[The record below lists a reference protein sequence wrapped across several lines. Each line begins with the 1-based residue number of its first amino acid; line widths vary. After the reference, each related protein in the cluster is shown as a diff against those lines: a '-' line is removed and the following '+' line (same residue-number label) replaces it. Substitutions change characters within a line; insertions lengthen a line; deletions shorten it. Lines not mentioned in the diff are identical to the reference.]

1 MRIVVAP
8 DSFKDCL
15 SALAVAKSL
24 RTGILRVLP
33 DATVVTLP
41 LADGGEGTVDALL
54 AACSGTRMHHSVT
67 GPLGYAQSAD
77 WARLPEGTAV
87 IEMAQAAGLQQVPDA
102 QRDVRVTTSYGVGEQ
117 IRAALD
123 DGCRCLLIGIG
134 GSATHDLGLG
144 LLQALGGR
152 CLDASG
158 ADIGLGAAGMA
169 SLASVDL
176 SGLDSRLSD
185 VRIDVACDVDNP
197 LCGPRGAAHVFAAQ
211 KLTGAVVPIALDE
224 LDEQTA
230 RAADCLESA
239 FGQVMREQPGTGAAG
254 GVGMMLQLLGA
265 HFCAG
270 IERIS
275 EQIGLDEQLDGA
287 DLVMT
292 GEGRIDAQTLH
303 GKTPMGVLQVAR
315 RHDVPVL
322 AFAGALGPGHETLLD
337 VGFAGVFSIQESPV
351 SLAQA
356 LSEAPELLARSAYR
370 ALYSWCRAAGIEVSS

>member
-33 DATVVTLP
+33 EASVVTLP

-54 AACSGTRMHHSVT
+54 AACSGTRMHHAVT
-67 GPLGYAQSAD
+67 GPLGHPQSAD

-87 IEMAQAAGLQQVPDA
+87 IEMAQAAGLQQVPND
-102 QRDVRVTTSYGVGEQ
+102 QRDVRITTSYGVGEQ

-123 DGCRCLLIGIG
+123 AGCRRLLIGIG

-176 SGLDSRLSD
+176 SDLDARLSE
-185 VRIDVACDVDNP
+185 VQIDVACDVDNP
-197 LCGPRGAAHVFAAQ
+197 LCGPRGAAQVFAAQ
-211 KLTGAVVPIALDE
+211 KLTGAATPIGLDE

-230 RAADCLESA
+230 RAADCLEAA
-239 FGQVMREQPGTGAAG
+239 FGQAMREQPGTGAAG

-275 EQIGLDEQLDGA
+275 EQVGLDEQLAGA

-292 GEGRIDAQTLH
+292 GEGRMDAQTLH
-303 GKTPMGVLQVAR
+303 GKTPMGVLQVAK
-315 RHDVPVL
+315 RHQVPVL
-322 AFAGALGPGHETLLD
+322 AFAGALGPGHEALLD
-337 VGFAGVFSIQESPV
+337 VGFAGVFSIQEAPV

-356 LSEAPELLARSAYR
+356 LEDAPELLARSAYR
-370 ALYSWCRAAGIEVSS
+370 ALYSWCRAAAIVTAP